1 MRPYVTMPEVR
12 CLGVFIIKLHKHK
25 TELDRH
31 GELYGLAH
39 RIRKHDFELWPF
51 GQGVEITDE
60 EMEKRKA

>member
-1 MRPYVTMPEVR
+1 MSWIDLYLTDHAGSEMPS
-12 CLGVFIIKLHKHK
+12 GVLIIKSHKHK

-51 GQGVEITDE
+51 G
-60 EMEKRKA
+60 